1 MISLGKWVSE
11 TNFMATDAQVTAN
24 RENAKK
30 GGRPAGSKSQTTI
43 DREQILKAWRGRAAG
58 KADYLLDR
66 QLHIAGGQAF
76 LFRIDKEKI
85 GPKRYRKLKPVLVTD
100 VNEIHEY
107 IERLT
112 SGEDMDHDS
121 NSGDD
126 ESSDGESSYYYITI
140 KEPNN
145 LAIDSILDRTFGRAK
160 QGDLDINH
168 KTPVPIRPMPASM
181 KPKLEKK
188 LKKPKQK
195 P

>member
-1 MISLGKWVSE
+1 MNQVSTHGGK
-11 TNFMATDAQVTAN
+11 
-24 RENAKK
+24 REGAGKPK
-30 GGRPAGSKSQTTI
+30 GSKTAATL
-43 DREQILKAWRGRAAG
+43 DREAMLKAWRIRAAG

-121 NSGDD
+121 DSGDE
-126 ESSDGESSYYYITI
+126 ESSDGEASYYYITT

-168 KTPVPIRPMPASM
+168 KTPVPIRPMPESM
-181 KPKLEKK
+181 KPKFEKK
-188 LKKPKQK
+188 LKKPKK
-195 P
+195 